1 MPQHSTALIVGAN
14 RGIGL
19 GVVREYLSRGV
30 SVIATA
36 RNPDAAAELRALAQA
51 NPGRVDIRALDMN
64 DGAQIDAFTATL
76 PEIDV
81 ALVNAGVSGPDHRT
95 ANKASAAEIG
105 ALMFVNAI
113 APTRLARHLM
123 PKLRAGGVLAFTSSV
138 MGSVALNPGGHEL
151 YRASKAAL
159 NSLTR
164 GLHPELR
171 GRGVGKALLLHLAR
185 LANARG
191 YGRMDW
197 SVLDWN
203 EPAITFYE
211 SLGARRHREWQICRL
226 TGAALV
232 QYA

>member
-1 MPQHSTALIVGAN
+1 MALTLRPAISADVRLILEFIRGLAEYEKLRPEVEANEARLGATLFPAQ
-14 RGIGL
+14 GH
-19 GVVREYLSRGV
+19 
-30 SVIATA
+30 
-36 RNPDAAAELRALAQA
+36 PAAEC
-51 NPGRVDIRALDMN
+51 
-64 DGAQIDAFTATL
+64 
-76 PEIDV
+76 
-81 ALVNAGVSGPDHRT
+81 
-95 ANKASAAEIG
+95 
-105 ALMFVNAI
+105 
-113 APTRLARHLM
+113 
-123 PKLRAGGVLAFTSSV
+123 VLAFLDGAPAGFAGFFPNFSTFL
-138 MGSVALNPGGHEL
+138 AKPGL
-151 YRASKAAL
+151 YLEDLFVR
-159 NSLTR
+159 
-164 GLHPELR
+164 PELR